1 MHPNAPGRS
10 AVLTGLIVLVALGVA
25 PASGAEDRTTVVRVE
40 TPLGSFDV
48 ELFPDVAPTTV
59 ANFLR
64 YVSDGDYENSFFHR
78 SVPGFI
84 IQGGGFAFEDG
95 APVAIVTRAP
105 IINEFGRSNLRGT
118 LAMAKRAGNA
128 NSATSQWFINLANNA
143 AALNSQNGGFTVF
156 GQVLGD
162 GMAVV
167 DALAAVPIFS
177 AGDPFTELPL
187 RDYIVG
193 NPIAEENLLFTRIA
207 PSSIPAAPI
216 LLRRSTNRS
225 WFSYRLSVADAK
237 VTIEEKGA
245 VKLTRSAAFETVS
258 RSDFNGDGEPDV
270 LLRSSTTAQGSSWI
284 LATLVGKKIG
294 SEGEIAL
301 ATGDD
306 WSLISTDDFDG
317 DSKADALFRNDV
329 DGSWMVY
336 LLDGLTVRGSRLLDM
351 SDDLADSVA
360 GTADFNNDGRSDVLL
375 RRANGTWLIYLL
387 NGVGTP
393 KSGRPKL
400 PKSARSTVAAI
411 ADFDGNGTADVMMRD
426 DSGRW
431 NFFGLDGTKVRI
443 KGMVAMSRDTDSVLA
458 SHADF
463 NGDGKADALLRN
475 ADGTW
480 HLYTL
485 DGRKILHDGAVEMTD
500 DAGYSI
506 VSTADFNGDGNAD
519 VLLRHSDGA
528 WLLYTLDGSGP
539 TILSTTVPKLS
550 TSKTW
555 VPQID

>member
-1 MHPNAPGRS
+1 
-10 AVLTGLIVLVALGVA
+10 VLTVLIVLLTLGVA
-25 PASGAEDRTTVVRVE
+25 PASGAEDRTIVVRVE
-40 TPLGSFDV
+40 TPLGSFEV
-48 ELFPDVAPTTV
+48 ELFPDLAPITV
-59 ANFLR
+59 ANFLK
-64 YVSDGDYENSFFHR
+64 YVSAGDYENSFFHR
-78 SVPGFI
+78 SVPGFV
-84 IQGGGFAFEDG
+84 IQGGGYAFENG
-95 APVAIVTRAP
+95 EPVAIATRAA

-118 LAMAKRAGNA
+118 LAMAKQAGDP
-128 NSATSQWFINLANNA
+128 NSATNQWFINLVNNA
-143 AALNSQNGGFTVF
+143 AALDGQNGGFTVF
-156 GQVLGD
+156 GQILGD

-167 DALAAVPIFS
+167 DALVAVPIFS
-177 AGDPFTELPL
+177 AGGPFTELPL
-187 RDYIVG
+187 RDYTVG

-207 PSSIPAAPI
+207 ALSVPAAPV

-225 WFSYRLSVADAK
+225 WYSYRLSVDDAK
-237 VTIEEKGA
+237 VTIEERGA
-245 VKLTRSAAFETVS
+245 VKLTRSAAFGTVS
-258 RSDFNGDGEPDV
+258 RRDFDGDGEPDV
-270 LLRSSTTAQGSSWI
+270 LLRSSTTAMGSNWI
-284 LATLVGKKIG
+284 LATLVGKKII
-294 SEGEIAL
+294 SVGEIAL

-306 WSLISTDDFDG
+306 WSLISTDDFDR
-317 DSKADALFRNDV
+317 DTKADALFRNDG
-329 DGSWMVY
+329 DGSWMLY
-336 LLDGLTVRGSRLLDM
+336 LLDGLTVRGSRLLDL
-351 SDDLADSVA
+351 SDDLADTIV
-360 GTADFNNDGRSDVLL
+360 GTADFNGDGRSDVLL

-393 KSGRPKL
+393 KRGRPKL
-400 PKSARSTVAAI
+400 PKSARSSVAAI
-411 ADFDGNGTADVMMRD
+411 ADFDGDGTADVMMRN

-431 NFFGLDGTKVRI
+431 DFFGLDGIKVRT
-443 KGMVAMSRDTDSVLA
+443 KGIVRMSRDTDSVLA

-506 VSTADFNGDGNAD
+506 VSTADFNSDGNAD
-519 VLLRHSDGA
+519 VLLRHSDGT